1 MDPTGNT
8 QNGYI
13 AYPFLTTRMPW
24 WSGAR
29 LGVGGSDLYGR
40 PVVPSE
46 RLTELELAAVSATV
60 TNLEGRV
67 AAVEARLLAMAAEE
81 VRQQQQ
87 QQQQSPSAPP
97 SSPSPS
103 APNPTTSE
111 E

>member
-29 LGVGGSDLYGR
+29 LGVSGSDLYGR
-40 PVVPSE
+40 PMVPSE

-60 TNLEGRV
+60 QNLEARV
-67 AAVEARLLAMAAEE
+67 AALEARVMTVMTAAAAAAA
-81 VRQQQQ
+81 QQ
-87 QQQQSPSAPP
+87 PPVAVADIPLTPESAP
-97 SSPSPS
+97 
-103 APNPTTSE
+103 E

>member
-40 PVVPSE
+40 PMVPSE

-60 TNLEGRV
+60 QNLEARV
-67 AAVEARLLAMAAEE
+67 AALEARVMTVMTAAAQH
-81 VRQQQQ
+81 QQQ
-87 QQQQSPSAPP
+87 PPVAVADIPLPPETAP
-97 SSPSPS
+97 
-103 APNPTTSE
+103 E

>member
-40 PVVPSE
+40 PIVPSE
-46 RLTELELAAVSATV
+46 RLTELELAAISATMQ
-60 TNLEGRV
+60 NLETRVTALEARV
-67 AAVEARLLAMAAEE
+67 AAFVATAAAAEM
-81 VRQQQQ
+81 V
-87 QQQQSPSAPP
+87 PPAPETP
-97 SSPSPS
+97 
-103 APNPTTSE
+103 E

>member
-40 PVVPSE
+40 PIVPSE
-46 RLTELELAAVSATV
+46 RLTELELAAISATMQ
-60 TNLEGRV
+60 NLETRV
-67 AAVEARLLAMAAEE
+67 AALEARVAAFVATAAAAAAAEM
-81 VRQQQQ
+81 V
-87 QQQQSPSAPP
+87 PPPPPPPPPAPETP
-97 SSPSPS
+97 
-103 APNPTTSE
+103 E